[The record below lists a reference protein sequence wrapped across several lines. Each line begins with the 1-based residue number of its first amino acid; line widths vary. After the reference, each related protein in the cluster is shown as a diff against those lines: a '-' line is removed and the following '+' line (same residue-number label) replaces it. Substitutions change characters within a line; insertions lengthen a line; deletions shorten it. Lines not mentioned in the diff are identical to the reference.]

1 MSTTGI
7 DAAGIGPGE
16 ATDLGRRA
24 RKKAATRAA
33 ISDAALRLFL
43 DRGYR
48 AVSIKDIADAADV
61 AVTTV
66 FQHFPS
72 KEALVFDKNDEIR
85 RSLVAA
91 VTDREPE
98 QPVLDALEQWALHT
112 RVVRAADDPAFQQF
126 KKFVRET
133 EELNAYWRQLWSGH
147 GDALAEAL
155 LEASR
160 GRSWQL
166 TPATAHSLAH
176 TVLDTCDL
184 ARATDEPAPVI
195 TEVFDLIR
203 GGWPH

>member
-1 MSTTGI
+1 MSATGI
-7 DAAGIGPGE
+7 EAGKAA
-16 ATDLGRRA
+16 DLGRRA

-33 ISDAALRLFL
+33 IADAALRLFL

-48 AVSIKDIADAADV
+48 AVSIKDIADEADV

-85 RSLVAA
+85 ESLVAA
-91 VTDREPE
+91 VADREPD

-112 RVVRAADDPAFQQF
+112 RMVRTDADPTVQQF
-126 KKFVRET
+126 MALVQQT
-133 EELNAYWRQLWSGH
+133 EELDAYWRRLWSAH
-147 GDALAEAL
+147 GEALADSL
-155 LEASR
+155 LAASD
-160 GRSWQL
+160 GHSWQL
-166 TPATAHSLAH
+166 TPATARSLAG

-184 ARATDEPAPVI
+184 ARGADEPASVI